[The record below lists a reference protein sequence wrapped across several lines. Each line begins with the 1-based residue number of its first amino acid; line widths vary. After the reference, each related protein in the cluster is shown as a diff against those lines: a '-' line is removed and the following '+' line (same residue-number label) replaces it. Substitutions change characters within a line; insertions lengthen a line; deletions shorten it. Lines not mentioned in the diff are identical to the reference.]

1 MPHSCWESHHFPPL
15 ISSLGKIS
23 DGRKIYV
30 LNKFLPK
37 NRLRCNHFKSSL
49 CVFHWVLTK
58 PTRCSVPAR
67 STSGKHKRSGRGM
80 VHLCQRT
87 GRSPRTIFNGHVCV
101 STGQPGCL
109 CYKDPK
115 TETSDAVSP
124 KRVLAGHQSLSNTCC
139 VPATLPVLSR
149 LIPILY
155 LEAGVLIPVYRQGS
169 GRLMY
174 FAKVTN
180 QG

>member
-1 MPHSCWESHHFPPL
+1 MGSTKEAEEAWYTSVKG
-15 ISSLGKIS
+15 LGTVLGPYLH
-23 DGRKIYV
+23 GR
-30 LNKFLPK
+30 
-37 NRLRCNHFKSSL
+37 
-49 CVFHWVLTK
+49 
-58 PTRCSVPAR
+58 
-67 STSGKHKRSGRGM
+67 
-80 VHLCQRT
+80 
-87 GRSPRTIFNGHVCV
+87 VCV

-109 CYKDPK
+109 CCKDPE

-124 KRVLAGHQSLSNTCC
+124 RRVLAGHQSLSNTCC